1 VPAGLCV
8 QCGEK
13 YISAET
19 TEKLVTKLEASA
31 VDSLEEVRV
40 FHFDNQ

>member
-1 VPAGLCV
+1 VCNAGK
-8 QCGEK
+8 K

-19 TEKLVTKLEASA
+19 TEKLVAKIEAGV
-31 VDSLEEVRV
+31 VDSQEEVQV